1 MAAHVREYKAISL
14 DDLADIRRF
23 VERTALLMGAP
34 EDVAGDLVMATH
46 EAITNI
52 ITHGYREEPGG
63 VRVTIELDNDRLI
76 IRIYDHSPR
85 FDPTK
90 VAEPDISIPLDKRPP
105 GGLGVHMMRS
115 FTDEMSYSSSPS
127 GENELVLVRRLS
139 N

>member
-1 MAAHVREYKAISL
+1 MEVHDREYKAISL
-14 DDLADIRRF
+14 DDLADLRLF
-23 VERTALLMGAP
+23 VERTALSMGAS
-34 EDVAGDLVMATH
+34 EDEAGDLVLATH
-46 EAITNI
+46 EAVTNV

-63 VRVTIELDNDRLI
+63 VRVTIELDNNRII

-90 VAEPDISIPLDKRPP
+90 VAEPDISIPLDQRPP

-115 FTDEMSYSSSPS
+115 FTDEIIYSSSPS
-127 GENELVLVRRLS
+127 GENELVLVKRLS